1 MIPVPLRGL
10 MRMIA
15 LASQLPAFTFNRKLY
30 GSLIREVKNGS
41 PITSAEGE
49 PKVEFTAGPVDGTLG
64 EFDHRTMR
72 IKIDAL
78 EVFLSSLRSQ
88 PRSHVEAKQAF
99 DLELTRV
106 LAHEGGHY
114 NLQKRHGMIVIVEKL
129 AIAFGLLAVGIGLTF
144 LGWYGVISFVG
155 GFVRQ
160 VMANGGVFQNILTLV
175 LYLLLILF
183 CMKIAGR
190 FLNIWR
196 VVSFW
201 LTYNI
206 CYHER
211 YARAFEK
218 RTGEDPRWSDV
229 IEVE

>member
-1 MIPVPLRGL
+1 
-10 MRMIA
+10 
-15 LASQLPAFTFNRKLY
+15 
-30 GSLIREVKNGS
+30 
-41 PITSAEGE
+41 
-49 PKVEFTAGPVDGTLG
+49 
-64 EFDHRTMR
+64 
-72 IKIDAL
+72 
-78 EVFLSSLRSQ
+78 
-88 PRSHVEAKQAF
+88 
-99 DLELTRV
+99 
-106 LAHEGGHY
+106 
-114 NLQKRHGMIVIVEKL
+114 
-129 AIAFGLLAVGIGLTF
+129 
-144 LGWYGVISFVG
+144 
-155 GFVRQ
+155 Q